1 MDTKFIDIH
10 CHVNDKAFNDD
21 REATL
26 LRMEES
32 GVAGIVIG
40 TDVEMSAEA
49 VRLANT
55 KQYLWAAVGQH
66 PVDRL
71 DEVFEPAVY
80 RTFAADPRVVAI
92 GECGLDYYWPS
103 KSNWARDPQNQHIAA
118 LSAAGASG
126 QDNSSSPLQHSSPT
140 PRTVFD
146 SESLETR
153 MQEEK
158 KRQKDLFAAQ
168 IALAVEMDKPLMLH
182 GRPSLARASSAVGPK
197 SVDAYEDMLDVLRK
211 AHETHG
217 TTVRGNVHF
226 FVGDSV
232 IAESFFALGFTISFT
247 GVITFTH
254 DYDEVIKKAPLEC
267 MMAETDAPYVS
278 PAPYRG
284 KRNEP
289 IHVREVVKRIAE
301 IRGEDEDVV
310 RQVMLANAG
319 RIFGLCI

>member
-40 TDVEMSAEA
+40 TDFEMSAEA

-55 KQYLWAAVGQH
+55 KPYLWAAVGQH

-71 DEVFEPAVY
+71 DEVFDPAVY

-103 KSNWARDPQNQHIAA
+103 KSNWANGEAKEKTRQRK
-118 LSAAGASG
+118 L
-126 QDNSSSPLQHSSPT
+126 
-140 PRTVFD
+140 
-146 SESLETR
+146 LE
-153 MQEEK
+153 
-158 KRQKDLFAAQ
+158 AQ

-182 GRPSLARASSAVGPK
+182 GRPSPK
-197 SVDAYEDMLDVLRK
+197 SMDAYQDMLTVLRK
-211 AHETHG
+211 AYETHG

-226 FVGDSV
+226 FVGDRTV
-232 IAESFFALGFTISFT
+232 AESFFALGFTISFT

-254 DYDEVIKKAPLEC
+254 DYDEVIKNAPLDRI
-267 MMAETDAPYVS
+267 MAETDAPYVS

-289 IHVREVVKRIAE
+289 IHAREVVKRIAE
-301 IRGEDEDVV
+301 IRGEDEEIV
-310 RQVMLANAG
+310 RQAMLTNAE
-319 RIFGLCI
+319 RSFGITFA

>member
-1 MDTKFIDIH
+1 MDTKFFDIH

-26 LRMEES
+26 LRMEEA

-40 TDVEMSAEA
+40 TDFEMSAEA

-55 KQYLWAAVGQH
+55 KPYLWAAVGQH

-71 DEVFEPAVY
+71 DEVFDPAVY
-80 RTFAADPRVVAI
+80 RTFALDPRVVAI

-103 KSNWARDPQNQHIAA
+103 KEGWLLREDRQNQRIAS

-126 QDNSSSPLQHSSPT
+126 QDNLSSPLQHSSPT
-140 PRTVFD
+140 SSTASD
-146 SESLETR
+146 SVGLETR
-153 MQEEK
+153 MSLEK
-158 KRQKDLFAAQ
+158 TRQRELFEAQ

-182 GRPSLARASSAVGPK
+182 GRPSPQSM
-197 SVDAYEDMLDVLRK
+197 DAYQDMLTVLRK
-211 AHETHG
+211 AYETHG

-226 FVGDSV
+226 FVGDRT

-254 DYDEVIKKAPLEC
+254 DYDEVIKNAPLDRI
-267 MMAETDAPYVS
+267 MAETDAPYVS

-301 IRGEDEDVV
+301 IRGEDEEIV
-310 RQVMLANAG
+310 RQALMANAE
-319 RIFGLCI
+319 RSFGLQS